1 MKKIEAQTLEAALIA
16 AAKEFDCSVVD
27 LEYEVIQNPSKG
39 FLGFGKKQAMI
50 CVQPKESNIKKILI

>member
-27 LEYEVIQNPSKG
+27 LEYDIIQNPSKG
-39 FLGFGKKQAMI
+39 FLDLVKTSYDL
-50 CVQPKESNIKKILI
+50 CST